1 MKKLFTFVIVLLL
14 AAANMQAQKIDERMT
29 MLLPSSNNTLRDKGS
44 AERQRMVA
52 ATMKELINV
61 SLNSDGKV
69 ESFSAFARLK
79 EGAACPTAQLQKL
92 GIEIRKGMGR
102 MLILDIPAERL
113 LELNDIDEI
122 ESVVADEK
130 LETMNDKGREM
141 SMVSLVATPEIA
153 TALSLPQAYTGKGVL
168 VGVID
173 GGIDFN
179 HAAFRNAD
187 GSTRVKLAIV
197 SKSLKKSE
205 TYTDAKDIEGLLNDG
220 TDDSH
225 GTHVAGIAAGSVV
238 EGLNL
243 QGMAPEAD
251 LMLCGFGDFAT
262 QTNTVGALIQMF
274 EFADEQLKPCVINM
288 SLSEIANFH
297 DGQVSPT
304 LQFLREYYDTLD
316 KKGRIV
322 VISAS
327 NYAGQHA
334 AISTALPVADS
345 EGYNLKTVIG
355 ESKQEDYEGVKVN
368 SYDLLT
374 NFFYNLDGSE
384 IDVDVFAVDVTTGD
398 RYTLEQ
404 KPLYK
409 STGEAVTELLKAKA
423 TYPINN
429 KNYVMYAQSGTI
441 MFHEPNL
448 KLAYYVKSAEGKTL
462 KAFEKRKDDEAGF
475 HSYGLEGFTEG
486 QDNGAFT
493 MDICGEEVISVG
505 AYCSKET
512 YTSIAGV
519 GYGYTDGTQENAIV
533 SYSAWGADDNGV
545 NHPDVVAPGAIVCS
559 TYNIYDKNFFDQ
571 EGQYK
576 ADQAMNITNVV
587 KLFNRNHYYGTMEG
601 TSMAAP
607 NATGVIA
614 LWLQAN
620 PNLTYDDVRKLIIG
634 ATMTTSPPI
643 RS

>member
-1 MKKLFTFVIVLLL
+1 M
-14 AAANMQAQKIDERMT
+14 D
-29 MLLPSSNNTLRDKGS
+29 
-44 AERQRMVA
+44 A

-69 ESFSAFARLK
+69 ESFSAFSRLK

-130 LETMNDKGREM
+130 LETMNDKGREK

-197 SKSLKKSE
+197 SKSLKNSD

-220 TDDSH
+220 FDDSH

-251 LMLCGFGDFAT
+251 LMLCGFSDFAT
-262 QTNTVGALIQMF
+262 QTNIVGALIQMF

-297 DGQVSPT
+297 DGQVSPI
-304 LQFLREYYDTLD
+304 LQFLRDYYDTLD

-334 AISTALPVADS
+334 AISTTLPVADS
-345 EGYNLKTVIG
+345 EGYNPQDCDWRI
-355 ESKQEDYEGVKVN
+355 
-368 SYDLLT
+368 
-374 NFFYNLDGSE
+374 
-384 IDVDVFAVDVTTGD
+384 
-398 RYTLEQ
+398 
-404 KPLYK
+404 
-409 STGEAVTELLKAKA
+409 EA
-423 TYPINN
+423 
-429 KNYVMYAQSGTI
+429 
-441 MFHEPNL
+441 
-448 KLAYYVKSAEGKTL
+448 
-462 KAFEKRKDDEAGF
+462 R
-475 HSYGLEGFTEG
+475 GL
-486 QDNGAFT
+486 
-493 MDICGEEVISVG
+493 
-505 AYCSKET
+505 
-512 YTSIAGV
+512 
-519 GYGYTDGTQENAIV
+519 
-533 SYSAWGADDNGV
+533 
-545 NHPDVVAPGAIVCS
+545 
-559 TYNIYDKNFFDQ
+559 
-571 EGQYK
+571 
-576 ADQAMNITNVV
+576 
-587 KLFNRNHYYGTMEG
+587 
-601 TSMAAP
+601 
-607 NATGVIA
+607 
-614 LWLQAN
+614 
-620 PNLTYDDVRKLIIG
+620 
-634 ATMTTSPPI
+634 
-643 RS
+643 

>member
-1 MKKLFTFVIVLLL
+1 M
-14 AAANMQAQKIDERMT
+14 
-29 MLLPSSNNTLRDKGS
+29 
-44 AERQRMVA
+44 
-52 ATMKELINV
+52 
-61 SLNSDGKV
+61 
-69 ESFSAFARLK
+69 
-79 EGAACPTAQLQKL
+79 
-92 GIEIRKGMGR
+92 
-102 MLILDIPAERL
+102 
-113 LELNDIDEI
+113 
-122 ESVVADEK
+122 
-130 LETMNDKGREM
+130 
-141 SMVSLVATPEIA
+141 
-153 TALSLPQAYTGKGVL
+153 
-168 VGVID
+168 
-173 GGIDFN
+173 
-179 HAAFRNAD
+179 
-187 GSTRVKLAIV
+187 
-197 SKSLKKSE
+197 
-205 TYTDAKDIEGLLNDG
+205 
-220 TDDSH
+220 
-225 GTHVAGIAAGSVV
+225 
-238 EGLNL
+238 
-243 QGMAPEAD
+243 
-251 LMLCGFGDFAT
+251 
-262 QTNTVGALIQMF
+262 
-274 EFADEQLKPCVINM
+274 
-288 SLSEIANFH
+288 
-297 DGQVSPT
+297 
-304 LQFLREYYDTLD
+304 
-316 KKGRIV
+316 
-322 VISAS
+322 
-327 NYAGQHA
+327 
-334 AISTALPVADS
+334 
-345 EGYNLKTVIG
+345 IG

-462 KAFEKRKDDEAGF
+462 KAFEKRKDGEAGF

-519 GYGYTDGTQENAIV
+519 SYSYTDGTQENAIV

-559 TYNIYDKNFFDQ
+559 AYNIYDKNFFDQ

-620 PNLTYDDVRKLIIG
+620 PNLTYDDVRKLIKDWSYNDDFTTDPELIPSKNNIQAG
-634 ATMTTSPPI
+634 AGKIDALKGLQAITSTTDISTVGADARREATPATMYDADDNCYNSLGQRVSKNTKGLVFYKGKKYVN
-643 RS
+643 R